1 MTRAGGSGAGAGAI
15 VLDHGAASDIGLTR
29 SHNED
34 AYLAAPP
41 VFLVADGMGGHEAGD
56 VASRTA
62 LAAFAPHI
70 GAPEITGDALVECL
84 GRAARDVDAL
94 GADRDPLMGLP
105 GCTLSGVVVT
115 SIDGRP
121 CLRVLNIGDS
131 RTYRMTPDGVEQITV
146 DHSEIQELMSSGRL
160 TAGEA
165 QASPR
170 RHVITRALGAGIGPV
185 ALADHFLIPART
197 GDRLIVC
204 TAGVSGEID
213 DDSLAEVIHRGQ
225 GPQETADA
233 LIATALGA
241 GGRDNATVIVI
252 DVTHAPSA
260 VPGTAPDVDRTT
272 IPSTK
277 HDTLP
282 RTREQHSNKENPS

>member
-1 MTRAGGSGAGAGAI
+1 MSRGGESRAGARAI
-15 VLDHGAASDIGLTR
+15 VLDHGAATDTGLTR
-29 SHNED
+29 AHNED
-34 AYLAAPP
+34 SYLAAHP

-62 LAAFAPHI
+62 LAAFSPYL
-70 GAPEITGDALVECL
+70 GAPEISGDALVECL

-115 SIDGRP
+115 SIDGRA

-146 DHSEIQELMSSGRL
+146 DHSEVQELMSSGQL

-165 QASPR
+165 LASPR

-185 ALADHFLIPART
+185 ALADHFLIPARA

-204 TAGVSGEID
+204 TDGVSGEID
-213 DDSLAEVIHRGQ
+213 DDSISSIVHRGQ
-225 GPQETADA
+225 RPQETADS
-233 LIATALGA
+233 LIDAALGA

-252 DVTHAPSA
+252 DVTHAPPA
-260 VPGTAPDVDRTT
+260 MTDTAPDADSTT

-282 RTREQHSNKENPS
+282 RAREQHSSKENPS

>member
-1 MTRAGGSGAGAGAI
+1 MRRAGETGASADEI
-15 VLDHGAASDIGLTR
+15 LLEHGAATDTGLIR

-34 AYLAAPP
+34 SYLAARP

-56 VASRTA
+56 TASKTA
-62 LAAFAPHI
+62 LAAFAPCV
-70 GAPEITGDALVECL
+70 GAPEITGDALMECL

-94 GADRDPLMGLP
+94 GAGRDPLRGLP

-115 SIDGRP
+115 SVDGRP
-121 CLRVLNIGDS
+121 CLRVINIGDS

-146 DHSEIQELMSSGRL
+146 DHSEVQELMASGQL
-160 TAGEA
+160 TEGQA

-185 ALADHFLIPART
+185 ALADHFLIPARV

-204 TAGVSGEID
+204 TDGISGEID
-213 DDSLAEVIHRGQ
+213 DDSLAEIIHRGQ

-233 LIATALGA
+233 LITTALGA
-241 GGRDNATVIVI
+241 GGKDNATVIVI
-252 DVTHAPSA
+252 DVTH
-260 VPGTAPDVDRTT
+260 VPPAAPDAATDVDSST
-272 IPSTK
+272 IPSAK

-282 RTREQHSNKENPS
+282 RVREQHSNKEYPS